1 LAPGRP
7 NRYIDYVTDD
17 SDFKGDTHGFFG
29 VFFGALRAAAC
40 AVTTFGV
47 VAIGRNEGERLK
59 RCLDSVQSSPNR
71 VVYVDS
77 GSTDDSIA
85 VARARAAIVVELDLH
100 TPFTAARARNEG
112 FQKLIQMQPA
122 LDYVFFVDGDC
133 EVVPGWLEKA
143 TQFLDEHSDTAVVSG
158 LRRERFPEKSIYN
171 LLIDIEWREYPF
183 GEVKICGG
191 DALIRVSAFQQVKGY
206 RPDLICGEEPE
217 MCVRLRQAGWHIW
230 RLKEPMTLHDV
241 AMYRFGQW
249 WTRTVRGGYA
259 SALAASLRD
268 GSPER
273 PSVFE
278 SLRPWIW
285 TLGIPLATVL
295 LGVALGWWSLLLLAI
310 YPLQVAR
317 LARLSKQ
324 SKREN
329 WWRGA
334 ALMLGKFPETVGQI
348 KFLVDRIRGARSGL
362 IEYK

>member
-1 LAPGRP
+1 M
-7 NRYIDYVTDD
+7 T
-17 SDFKGDTHGFFG
+17 S
-29 VFFGALRAAAC
+29 
-40 AVTTFGV
+40 FGV
-47 VAIGRNEGERLK
+47 VVIGRNEGDRLK
-59 RCLDSVQSSPNR
+59 RCLESVQGLPNT

-85 VARARAAIVVELDLH
+85 IAQVCLATVVELDLH

-112 FQKLIQMQPA
+112 FQKLILMQPS

-133 EVVPGWLEKA
+133 EVVPGWLDMAK
-143 TQFLDEHSDTAVVSG
+143 QFLDEHSDMAVVSG

-183 GEVKICGG
+183 GDVKMCGG
-191 DALIRVSAFQQVKGY
+191 DALIRISAFRQVKGY

-217 MCVRLRQAGWHIW
+217 MCVRLRQAGWRIW
-230 RLKEPMTLHDV
+230 RLNEPMTLHDA

-249 WTRTVRGGYA
+249 WKRAVRGGYA
-259 SALAASLRD
+259 FALAASLRD

-278 SLRPWIW
+278 SFRAWIW
-285 TLGIPLATVL
+285 ALGIPVATAI
-295 LGVALGWWSLLLLAI
+295 LGVAFGWWSLLLLAI
-310 YPLQVAR
+310 YPLQVVR
-317 LARLSKQ
+317 LARRSNQ
-324 SKREN
+324 SEREN

-334 ALMLGKFPETVGQI
+334 ALVLGKFPELVGQM
-348 KFLVDRIRGARSGL
+348 KFLADRLRGEQSAL